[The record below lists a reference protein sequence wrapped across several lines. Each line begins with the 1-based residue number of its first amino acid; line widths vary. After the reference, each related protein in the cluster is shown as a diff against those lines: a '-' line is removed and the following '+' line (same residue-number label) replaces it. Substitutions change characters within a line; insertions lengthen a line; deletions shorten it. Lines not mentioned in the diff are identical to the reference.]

1 MVMKEDVPYLRIV
14 RLIPRDMRDRL
25 PQHYIA
31 LLETS
36 RLPKEEHFHKATMEL
51 ILFYHRKFDV
61 QFPPLNWPVLLYRY
75 IKRLTLPIDIYPAVQ
90 RLNKLVGFTFAFP
103 TAIAGKRRPLHLPEV
118 QMMTLVIISTKLLFP
133 FDDIKRYPESARE
146 PATQAI
152 DWQIWAQVQRHF
164 HQRETSS
171 GRIGKGN
178 EILINEKD
186 VFNMTPSQLDEYMD
200 WYENSW
206 LDLSKGGNSL
216 AGLFPLGPT
225 GVENQPAAPPTERDD
240 EEFLNSM
247 LETVTSQLRPTK
259 VTPGTDSEVACPGSS
274 YARYRVET
282 DLPEK

>member
-1 MVMKEDVPYLRIV
+1 M
-14 RLIPRDMRDRL
+14 
-25 PQHYIA
+25 
-31 LLETS
+31 LLTRS
-36 RLPKEEHFHKATMEL
+36 
-51 ILFYHRKFDV
+51 
-61 QFPPLNWPVLLYRY
+61 PV
-75 IKRLTLPIDIYPAVQ
+75 DIYPAVQ

-118 QMMTLVIISTKLLFP
+118 QIMTLVIISTKLLFP

-206 LDLSKGGNSL
+206 LDLSKGVLLLKNIYLIGLTLTFSL
-216 AGLFPLGPT
+216 SINRGQFTSGSIPT
-225 GVENQPAAPPTERDD
+225 WSNGCGKPACCTANRKG
-240 EEFLNSM
+240 
-247 LETVTSQLRPTK
+247 R
-259 VTPGTDSEVACPGSS
+259 
-274 YARYRVET
+274 
-282 DLPEK
+282 